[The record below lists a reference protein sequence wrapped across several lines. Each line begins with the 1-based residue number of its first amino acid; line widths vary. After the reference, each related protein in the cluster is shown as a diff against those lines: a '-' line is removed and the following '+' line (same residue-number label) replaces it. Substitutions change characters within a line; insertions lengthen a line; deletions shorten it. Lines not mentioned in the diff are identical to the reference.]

1 MIGALLLGAMSD
13 RTGRRTLILTTAFP
27 GALAAFVVYYFLTSP
42 STLAA
47 GLVIFGILKASAPTL
62 VVALAQDSATPESVG
77 TASGMVMSMHY
88 VAAVA
93 APLVA
98 ARLITGTGDMIFTMI
113 LTSTVPLIL
122 YGGLIALARD
132 NRPVKL

>member
-1 MIGALLLGAMSD
+1 
-13 RTGRRTLILTTAFP
+13 
-27 GALAAFVVYYFLTSP
+27 
-42 STLAA
+42 
-47 GLVIFGILKASAPTL
+47 ILKASAPTL

-88 VAAVA
+88 VAAVV
-93 APLVA
+93 APIVA

-132 NRPVKL
+132 NRPVNPDPKI